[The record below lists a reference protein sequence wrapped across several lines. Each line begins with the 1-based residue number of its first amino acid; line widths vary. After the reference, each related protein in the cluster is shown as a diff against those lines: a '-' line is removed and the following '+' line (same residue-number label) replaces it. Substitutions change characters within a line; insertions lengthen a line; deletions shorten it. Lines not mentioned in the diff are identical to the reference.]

1 MSSLFNY
8 GTVFEPN
15 EHDSKYNAS
24 FPLEVFVYKDLAD
37 YQDIL
42 DPVKILLSLQGKSI
56 EDSEVLD
63 DEDDE
68 DDYIIGL
75 SEDIDGGT
83 DEQEDRD
90 PEELPYHEESL
101 EELGREEIGQVDSE
115 ELPYHEESLEELGRE
130 EIGQV
135 DSEDA
140 EMTDTRQQGKRGHHD
155 GQEAENSAP
164 PLGRSPPRTFKRTK
178 SSPFG
183 GKKIKRKQKR
193 KK

>member
-15 EHDSKYNAS
+15 EHDVKYNAS

-63 DEDDE
+63 DADDADVE
-68 DDYIIGL
+68 ADDYIIGL
-75 SEDIDGGT
+75 SEDIDEDT
-83 DEQEDRD
+83 DEQEYRD

-101 EELGREEIGQVDSE
+101 EELGREEI
-115 ELPYHEESLEELGRE
+115 R
-130 EIGQV
+130 QV

-140 EMTDTRQQGKRGHHD
+140 EITDVESPKRIEKRKDRND
-155 GQEAENSAP
+155 GQEAENSGP
-164 PLGRSPPRTFKRTK
+164 PVARSPFRTVKRSK
-178 SSPFG
+178 SSTFG
-183 GKKIKRKQKR
+183 GKKN
-193 KK
+193 KKKTKKKKNKKN